1 MAQQIFF
8 GIYWNLLDSTVFYC
22 IYSYISPRYKL
33 WFVTPVGFVSRYLPF
48 GGSEG
53 GADHKTQDWGLKVDE
68 SGTVSLPTMW
78 AACRQICRT
87 VMNTT
92 IARALIIGNACLKWF
107 GHVALWKDWKRFP
120 GAGLFTMRQF
130 SLAASGSMFGCRRRS
145 RFALWCI
152 RSEDLNSALTVS
164 GCPWC
169 LICLCFRCCCF
180 ETGMLWY
187 VMMSYML
194 LISVLFACG
203 SEAVLFPSSLPSLPL
218 ETCGDCSLSPHD
230 LSAYMED
237 AGKVP
242 VWAAD
247 LYESFL
253 RFKNLT
259 SQHSLG
265 SQLTNAPFLAGDWWK
280 RMLYSYTL
288 YIYEI
293 VFSVS
298 VH

>member
-203 SEAVLFPSSLPSLPL
+203 VRSCSVSIVFAVFAAGNLWRLQPVSTWPKRLHGRCWEGASLSSRPVWVLFEVQELDQS
-218 ETCGDCSLSPHD
+218 T
-230 LSAYMED
+230 
-237 AGKVP
+237 
-242 VWAAD
+242 
-247 LYESFL
+247 
-253 RFKNLT
+253 
-259 SQHSLG
+259 
-265 SQLTNAPFLAGDWWK
+265 
-280 RMLYSYTL
+280 
-288 YIYEI
+288 
-293 VFSVS
+293 
-298 VH
+298 